1 MEKSKEAKKD
11 PVEWYIHKPSSHGAQ
26 ITIRTYSDKPK
37 TPIDG
42 LFRAAVKMKL
52 VDEEDYI
59 VAKIPPQYS
68 GSCSEQQRWD
78 DASLIELAPKMWR
91 QLRDIAQWLSCMA
104 TGYVDW
110 RMQDNMLEV
119 KSKIEALL
127 EKTTWTDN

>member
-37 TPIDG
+37 APIDR
-42 LFRAAVKMKL
+42 LFQAVKGKL
-52 VDEEDYI
+52 SNEDYI

-68 GSCSEQQRWD
+68 GSYSEQQRWD
-78 DASLIELAPKMWR
+78 DASLIVLAPKMYR
-91 QLRDIAQWLSCMA
+91 QLRDIAQWLSYTA
-104 TGYVDW
+104 FGFVDW
-110 RMQDNMLEV
+110 RMEANMLEV

-127 EKTTWTDN
+127 EKTTWKDN

>member
-1 MEKSKEAKKD
+1 MKKSKEAKKD

-26 ITIRTYSDKPK
+26 ITIRTYRDKPK
-37 TPIDG
+37 TPMDR
-42 LFRAAVKMKL
+42 LFQAVKGKL
-52 VDEEDYI
+52 PNEDYI

-68 GSCSEQQRWD
+68 GSYSEQQRWD
-78 DASLIELAPKMWR
+78 DASLIVLAPKMWR

-119 KSKIEALL
+119 KAKIEALL